1 MRLADLPSWPDSRQE
16 AVTVVEAEDQRDVTA
31 AVLGSVS
38 GFLGG
43 PSVDGDEWCFDFG
56 QHLESNWG
64 AVYGG
69 ALAAGALVVAR
80 SVTPDRSPRSLHLQ
94 IVRSVPRGR
103 AFAATR
109 IRHMGRTIA
118 TIEVDLYDE
127 RRKLAATGLVT
138 MVTPGAL
145 AAQHH
150 LTPAVP
156 FDITPHPLIDD
167 NSGAA
172 APITESL
179 NMSVRR
185 DGQVMALGVN
195 NRPPSVDGSLAT
207 VCPCTI
213 PWGNLEVTGP
223 ESACLVADA
232 SVGAPMVNST
242 LPPAHLGP
250 NPDLTLRFTT
260 APATPVVNA
269 AGTILSIQHGT
280 ATVGIEVQAGDH
292 QLAHGL
298 ATSLLL
304 PPA

>member
-1 MRLADLPSWPDSRQE
+1 MPGRG
-16 AVTVVEAEDQRDVTA
+16 DQREVTA
-31 AVLGSVS
+31 AVLASVC

-43 PSVDGDEWCFDFG
+43 PSADGDEWCFELG

-69 ALAAGALVVAR
+69 ALAAGTLAVAR
-80 SVTPDRSPRSLHLQ
+80 TATPDCSPRSLHLQ

-103 AFAATR
+103 AFATTR
-109 IRHMGRTIA
+109 VRHTGRTIA
-118 TIEVDLYDE
+118 TVEVDLYDE

-150 LTPAVP
+150 LTTAVP
-156 FDITPHPLIDD
+156 FDITPHPLVDD
-167 NSGAA
+167 NSGAD
-172 APITESL
+172 APISKSL
-179 NMSVRR
+179 NLTVRR
-185 DGQVMALGVN
+185 NGQVMGLGVD
-195 NRPPSVDGSLAT
+195 NRAPSVEGSLPTA
-207 VCPCTI
+207 CPCTI
-213 PWGNLEVTGP
+213 PWDNLDVTGP

-232 SVGAPMVNST
+232 TVGAPMVNST
-242 LPPAHLGP
+242 IPTDHLGP
-250 NPDLTLRFTT
+250 NPDITLRFTT
-260 APATPVVNA
+260 APATRVVSA

-280 ATVGIEVQAGDH
+280 ATVGIEVQAGEH